1 MTAEWLAQQGAN
13 QDIEETQAE
22 VARRKHLTDTYQ
34 AHNIEL
40 TEEQERFIAEK
51 LSSKLWRMNNLYTI
65 LDKDGNKRILKLN
78 AAQLKTLTKF
88 RHSKKII
95 LKSRQQGIS
104 TLYLAYNL
112 DDCLFKPGYQAGIQS
127 YGLDESE
134 KLSRRAELMW
144 NELDP
149 DVKALFNLEI
159 DTNNSKGMSFSN
171 GSILKIGN
179 FRGDTLQS
187 LHVSELAKIAKKFP
201 EKARELKTGAFQAV
215 GKNNKITV
223 ESTAEGKSGLFY
235 DMWVKAVSHE
245 KRGLPLGPFDFQPIF
260 LSWLE
265 DPDCNID
272 MPVEISEDLA
282 KYFSKIEEDLNITLT
297 DTQKWW
303 YASKL
308 GELGEDM
315 KQEYPTTADEAFE
328 QSVEGTYYK
337 HEYKTLKIKSNL
349 YDENLK
355 VHSAIDLG
363 MNDTFSMFF
372 FQLHPGNKPKVI
384 GEYSNSGH
392 GLQHYR
398 DIIDA
403 LNKKFGWVY
412 GSTYVPHDSKVR
424 ELIAAKTRWDAM
436 VELGFNPILVKK
448 HALIDGIEETRRFLQ
463 IVEVDDTC
471 SMFVDTIQNYRKK
484 YDEKFDVYLDT
495 PVHDEW
501 SHPADAI
508 RYLAMGCRYNPIN
521 DIYVRNYIPRKTTR
535 ILGYDI

>member
-1 MTAEWLAQQGAN
+1 MLDN
-13 QDIEETQAE
+13 IEETQE
-22 VARRKHLTDTYQ
+22 EIQRRQQLADTYK
-34 AHNIEL
+34 AHNIAL
-40 TEEQERFIAEK
+40 TPEQQEFLDTK

-65 LDKDGNKRILKLN
+65 QDKDGVRRKLN
-78 AAQLKTLTKF
+78 LNASQLKVLTEY
-88 RHSKKII
+88 RHNKKII

-134 KLSRRAELMW
+134 KLAIRAELMW
-144 NELDP
+144 NELDEE
-149 DVKALFNLEI
+149 VKQIFNLQI
-159 DTNNSKGMSFSN
+159 VTNNSKGMSFSN

-187 LHVSELAKIAKKFP
+187 LHVSELAKIARKFP
-201 EKARELKTGAFQAV
+201 DKAQELKTGAFQAV

-223 ESTAEGKSGLFY
+223 ESTAEGRSGLFY
-235 DMWVKAVSHE
+235 EMWQRATSHV

-260 LSWLE
+260 LSWTA

-272 MPVEISEDLA
+272 TEKEISDSLA
-282 KYFSKIEEDLNITLT
+282 KYFEKMEEELGVKLT

-308 GELGEDM
+308 EELGEDM
-315 KQEYPTTADEAFE
+315 KKEYPTTAEEAFE

-337 HEYKTLKIKSNL
+337 HEYKTLKIRDNI

-355 VHSAIDLG
+355 VHSSIDLG

-372 FQLHPGNKPKVI
+372 FQVDLNKKPKVV
-384 GEYSNSGH
+384 GEYANSGH

-412 GSTYVPHDSKVR
+412 GYTYVPHDSKVR

-436 VELGFNPILVKK
+436 QEMGFNPILVRK
-448 HALIDGIEETRRFLQ
+448 HSLVDGIEETRRFLKD
-463 IVEVDDTC
+463 VEVDSSCTL
-471 SMFVDTIQNYRKK
+471 FVDTVQNYRKK
-484 YDEKFDVYLDT
+484 YDEKFDVYLDS

-508 RYLAMGCRYNPIN
+508 RYLAMGHKHNTITDVLVRG
-521 DIYVRNYIPRKTTR
+521 YVAKKTTR
-535 ILGYDI
+535 ILGYDV